1 MAREIK
7 STALPVTTSATQ
19 PNDYKDRLVK
29 LIPSEIITAYITLHG
44 LIISQ
49 QENQS
54 VFLWIVFSCLVVLTP
69 IYLYNISDV
78 KKWGQI
84 SFTTVAFIIWVLAIG
99 GFKIMLPQVAILN
112 EFLGSLL
119 LIIYTLLIPLVYKG

>member
-7 STALPVTTSATQ
+7 SIDQPVAVPVSQ

-29 LIPSEIITAYITLHG
+29 LIPSEIITAYITLQG

-54 VFLWIVFSCLVVLTP
+54 IFLWIVFSCLVILTP
-69 IYLYNISDV
+69 IYLYNVSNV

-99 GFKIMLPQVAILN
+99 GLKIMLPNYAILN